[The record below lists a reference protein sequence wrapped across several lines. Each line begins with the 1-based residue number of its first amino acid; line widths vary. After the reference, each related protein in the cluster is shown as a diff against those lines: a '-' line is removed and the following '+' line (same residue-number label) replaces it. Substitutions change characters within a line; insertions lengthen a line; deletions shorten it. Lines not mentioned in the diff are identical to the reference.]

1 MGNRVGSY
9 LVLFLVIIG
18 IMTIFSGCVE
28 EKSSP
33 TVIDDKIVKVK
44 PGMSMPE
51 IIELLGKP
59 YKAKENPMGI
69 LVFVY
74 KGEKVYHWILFEEQF
89 GLVTNIESSDSDSFY
104 PSTDV
109 EVIIDDGRIELRR
122 NE

>member
-1 MGNRVGSY
+1 MGKSVSSY
-9 LVLFLVIIG
+9 LILFLVFAG
-18 IMTIFSGCVE
+18 ILTIFSGCIKE
-28 EKSSP
+28 TSSP

-69 LVFVY
+69 LVFIY

-89 GLVTNIESSDSDSFY
+89 GLVTNIESSDSDNFY
-104 PSTDV
+104 PSIDV
-109 EVIIDDGRIELRR
+109 EVVIEDGRIELRR